1 MPLPNTRVVP
11 ASWSARHRP
20 TSAAAMTA
28 TVAVTRPGV
37 GETYDPVTG
46 TTIPAAATA
55 VWSGPARIQAIT
67 SAARVQIVAGQ
78 LTAPRAYYVGLPLPD
93 SEIVRVGDLVDVT
106 SCEDDA
112 LVDRQLRVADVA
124 GASLVWQRDL
134 ICTSDLTT
142 DPETGS

>member
-1 MPLPNTRVVP
+1 MPLPNTRVIP
-11 ASWSARHRP
+11 SSWSARHQP

-67 SAARVQIVAGQ
+67 SDARVQILAGQ

-93 SEIVRVGDLVDVT
+93 SEIVRIGDLVNIT

-112 LVDRQLRVADVA
+112 LTGRVLRVADVA

-134 ICTSDLTT
+134 TCTSDLTT
-142 DPETGS
+142 EPETGS

>member
-1 MPLPNTRVVP
+1 VPLPNTSVVP
-11 ASWSARHRP
+11 AAWSARHRP

-28 TVAVTRPGV
+28 TVAVTRPV
-37 GETYDPVTG
+37 PGETYDPVSG

-55 VWSGPARIQAIT
+55 VWSGQARIQAIT

-93 SEIVRVGDLVDVT
+93 SEIVRVGDLVEVT
-106 SCEDDA
+106 ACEADA
-112 LVDRQLRVADVA
+112 LIGTTLTVADVA

-134 ICTSDLTT
+134 ICTADLAAE
-142 DPETGS
+142 PETGS